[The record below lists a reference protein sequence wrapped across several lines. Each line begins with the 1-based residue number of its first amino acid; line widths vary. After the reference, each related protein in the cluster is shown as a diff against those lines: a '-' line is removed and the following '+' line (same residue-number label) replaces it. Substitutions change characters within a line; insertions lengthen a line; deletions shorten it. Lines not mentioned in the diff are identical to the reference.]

1 MSKDNI
7 ITIDGPSGAGKGT
20 IAKNISQSLKW
31 HLLDSGAIYRV
42 LALLVVKNNIDIK
55 DKDKDKDKI
64 ITIAKS
70 FNLEFRADKDDEL
83 LKVYLN
89 SKEVSKELRLQK
101 CAEIASQL
109 AVIKEIRKVL
119 LQKQR
124 DFYRMPGLV
133 ADGRDMG
140 TVVFPN
146 AIIKIFLTASPEE
159 RAKRRFKQ
167 LQLAGQKGNI
177 HKIFSEIKKRDE
189 RDLNRQT
196 SPLIP
201 AKNAIVI
208 DSTNLSIDEVIT
220 KIMTLV
226 NTKMD

>member
-42 LALLVVKNNIDIK
+42 LALLVVKNNIDI
-55 DKDKDKDKI
+55 KDKDKI

-124 DFYRMPGLV
+124 DFYRTPGLV

>member
-42 LALLVVKNNIDIK
+42 LALLVVKNNIDI
-55 DKDKDKDKI
+55 KDKDKI